1 MLELS
6 PTVGHQLGSQKCLVA
21 GVGVETHL
29 MSEVSEVLH
38 CVLVKA
44 AHRRRIGWFS

>member
-1 MLELS
+1 MLEMS
-6 PTVGHQLGSQKCLVA
+6 PIVGHSA
-21 GVGVETHL
+21 GVAEVLGVGEKTHL
-29 MSEVSEVLH
+29 MSEVSEVLR